1 MNSPF
6 NFKVVGKGKKKEKN
20 KLQQEI
26 NTLQNR
32 ITGITPELEN

>member
-6 NFKVVGKGKKKEKN
+6 NFKVVGKGKKKGKN